1 MGLMLEAL
9 AFQVGL
15 QLIPDLRGIVEISGI
30 YFLNNRGTLLSI
42 STEAIAT
49 FLRSDGGDSIDW
61 KVSFDT
67 GLASFISLAIVTKG
81 RS

>member
-1 MGLMLEAL
+1 MGLMLGAL

-15 QLIPDLRGIVEISGI
+15 QLIPDCWGIVEISGI

-49 FLRSDGGDSIDW
+49 FRWSDGGDSIDW

-67 GLASFISLAIVTKG
+67 GLASFSCLAIVNTF
-81 RS
+81 R

>member
-1 MGLMLEAL
+1 MGLVLEAL

-15 QLIPDLRGIVEISGI
+15 QLIPDLRGIVDI

-49 FLRSDGGDSIDW
+49 LRRSDGGDSIDW

-67 GLASFISLAIVTKG
+67 GLASFISLAIVNTE
-81 RS
+81 R

>member
-1 MGLMLEAL
+1 M
-9 AFQVGL
+9 F
-15 QLIPDLRGIVEISGI
+15 PDLRGIVEISGI

-67 GLASFISLAIVTKG
+67 GLASFISLAIVNAE
-81 RS
+81 R

>member
-1 MGLMLEAL
+1 MGLMLGAL

-15 QLIPDLRGIVEISGI
+15 QLIPDFRGIVEISGI

-42 STEAIAT
+42 STEAIET
-49 FLRSDGGDSIDW
+49 FRWSDGGDSNDW

-67 GLASFISLAIVTKG
+67 GLASFISLAIVNTF
-81 RS
+81 R

>member
-1 MGLMLEAL
+1 M
-9 AFQVGL
+9 F
-15 QLIPDLRGIVEISGI
+15 PDLRGIVEISGI
-30 YFLNNRGTLLSI
+30 DFLNNRGTLLSI

-67 GLASFISLAIVTKG
+67 GLASFISLAIVNAE
-81 RS
+81 R